1 MTTSDLASPA
11 SADDAVRA
19 FTPPDAPATPAA
31 ADPAPE
37 PAPAPA
43 PMAYERAPEPAPGE
57 EDDQGP
63 QPTNARALTRARARK
78 ILAERFG
85 FDDFQ
90 YRQFEPIQAVLKGR
104 DTLVVMP
111 TGSGKSLVYQ
121 FPALV
126 LDGLTVVVSPLIAL
140 MKDQQDKL
148 VAHGVDALAVHSH
161 LTTREARA
169 VDEAIATG
177 GGDILYVT
185 PERFKD
191 RDFFEML
198 LQRSVALFV
207 VDEAHCVSQWG
218 HDFRPD
224 YLTLGSVVKRLGR
237 PPVLALTATA
247 TQEVRDDIVRQLGM
261 RDPHVT
267 ITGFA
272 RPNLR
277 FEVRRTVND
286 TVKDESLRQLLD
298 TTEGT
303 GVVYVATIK
312 EAERLHAHLKDK
324 YHRKHEFGLYHGK
337 LAPAERK
344 QAQDRF
350 MAGELKAIVATNA
363 FGLGIDK
370 ADIRFVVH
378 YHFPGSV
385 EAYYQEAGRAGRDAL
400 PSTCT
405 LLYRVE
411 DRRIQSYFLGGKYPE
426 VEEAAKVALV
436 LETYA
441 ERTPVPLDEL
451 AERSGVPR
459 RKARITLMLLKRHG
473 LVREHRGGEWERL
486 GGRLTQVDLSQ
497 DLLDYEERR
506 ARDQQKLQAMV
517 DFAQTARCR
526 TRYILEYFGED
537 VEGEWRCGNCDACD
551 LLDAWQRRQASDRAP
566 V

>member
-1 MTTSDLASPA
+1 MNPHDVPA
-11 SADDAVRA
+11 S
-19 FTPPDAPATPAA
+19 
-31 ADPAPE
+31 
-37 PAPAPA
+37 
-43 PMAYERAPEPAPGE
+43 
-57 EDDQGP
+57 
-63 QPTNARALTRARARK
+63 LTRARARV
-78 ILAERFG
+78 ILADRFG

-90 YRQFEPIQAVLKGR
+90 YRQFEPIQHVLRGE

-111 TGSGKSLVYQ
+111 TGSGKSLIYQ

-126 LDGLTVVVSPLIAL
+126 LPGLTLVVSPLIAL

-148 VAHGVDALAVHSH
+148 QAQGVDALAVHSH
-161 LTTREARA
+161 QTTAQTRETERA
-169 VDEAIATG
+169 LAEG
-177 GGDILYVT
+177 EGEILYVT

-191 RDFFEML
+191 REFFEML
-198 LQRSVALFV
+198 LQRKVGLFV

-237 PPVLALTATA
+237 PPILALTATA
-247 TQEVRDDIVRQLGM
+247 TEEVRADIIRQLGM

-277 FEVRRTVND
+277 FEVQRTVND
-286 TVKDESLRQLLD
+286 TAKDEALRKLLD
-298 TTEGT
+298 VTP
-303 GVVYVATIK
+303 GVGVIYVATIK
-312 EAERLHAHLKDK
+312 EAERLHAMLADK
-324 YHRKHEFGLYHGK
+324 FHRKHEFGLYHGK

-350 MAGELKAIVATNA
+350 MNDELKAIVATNA

-370 ADIRFVVH
+370 PDLRFVVH

-385 EAYYQEAGRAGRDAL
+385 EAYYQEAGRAGRDGE

-426 VEEAAKVALV
+426 VEEAAKVAIV
-436 LETYA
+436 LQSYPEG
-441 ERTPVPLDEL
+441 EPVALDEL
-451 AERSGVPR
+451 GERSGVPR

-486 GGRLTQVDLSQ
+486 PGAGPLTQVDLSA

-506 ARDQQKLQAMV
+506 ARDQQKLQAIV
-517 DFAQTARCR
+517 DFAQTAHCR

-537 VEGEWRCGNCDACD
+537 VDPDWRCHNCDACD
-551 LLDAWQRRQASDRAP
+551 AMEAWTRRKAAAAA
-566 V
+566 